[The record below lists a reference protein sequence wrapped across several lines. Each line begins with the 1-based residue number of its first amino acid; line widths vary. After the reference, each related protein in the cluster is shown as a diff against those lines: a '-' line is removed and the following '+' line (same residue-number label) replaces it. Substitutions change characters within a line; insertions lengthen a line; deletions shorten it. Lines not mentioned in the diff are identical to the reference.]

1 MLGRIIGELDVF
13 RRRWTTLSTPREA
26 RGMRMSRHR
35 RQASR
40 WIPVALVA
48 AALVIATTV
57 TLVLRGSG
65 DESTRS
71 VEPTAQCPASLRIVA
86 ASSFA
91 PVLTELAPTLESGDD
106 CVHLEVNVAD
116 GRAAPQRVADLQADV
131 WIPDDAAWAGAAGSL
146 ALAEAP
152 QGGSGTVLATSPIY
166 MVTDEATA
174 GRLQSAGGSWLG
186 LAKLAT
192 SDSGVKLAVRD
203 PAGSGDGLV
212 GVGDVGEAVWLDQGM
227 DASAYALATAH
238 PRTRTVTDGQAM
250 PAASGEVGLVAE
262 YALARPH
269 GEGGGAAPA
278 GSRILA
284 GSDHTAILRYTWLP
298 TAAAV
303 EDPIMTGLIA
313 RVLSALTDTDADDAI
328 AKAGLR
334 RPGGPPPPSEIKGLP
349 ELKAPPFD
357 VLIPHKLDHVFATWY
372 PADRRSDILVVVD
385 VSGSMGAPAPGSK
398 QPLINLVRSGVLELG
413 KVLPN
418 DSKLALWEFGSDL
431 APPRDYRTLMPR
443 GTLNDAQRNRLTRAA
458 HALDAR
464 NTGTGL
470 YDTLL
475 AAYKSAQ
482 AGYRDGI
489 PDHVVLFTDGKNEDD
504 PGSITATELSAKLS
518 AAANPKRPVHVTVI
532 SFGPKSNA
540 EAVAKAL
547 EPVGGY
553 VDPLTAADEVG
564 AAFIHSA
571 AGGVHH

>member
-1 MLGRIIGELDVF
+1 
-13 RRRWTTLSTPREA
+13 
-26 RGMRMSRHR
+26 MRMSRHR

-48 AALVIATTV
+48 AALVIAITV
-57 TLVLRGSG
+57 ALVLRGSG
-65 DESTRS
+65 DESTRL
-71 VEPTAQCPASLRIVA
+71 VEPAAQCPASLRIVT

-166 MVTDEATA
+166 MVSDEATA

-192 SDSGVKLAVRD
+192 TDSGVKLAVRD

-227 DASAYALATAH
+227 DASAYALATAV

-250 PAASGEVGLVAE
+250 PAQTGEVGLVAE
-262 YALARPH
+262 YALARAR

-303 EDPIMTGLIA
+303 EDPIMTGLLA
-313 RVLSALTDTDADDAI
+313 RVLSALTDTDANDAI

-357 VLIPHKLDHVFATWY
+357 VLIPHKLDHVFAAWY
-372 PADRRSDILVVVD
+372 PAYRRSDILVVVD
-385 VSGSMGAPAPGSK
+385 VSGSMGARAPGSDK
-398 QPLINLVRSGVLELG
+398 PLIDLVSAGVLELG
-413 KVLPN
+413 KLLPD
-418 DSKLALWEFGSDL
+418 DSELSLWEFGSRLD
-431 APPRDYRTLMPR
+431 PPHDYRTLLPR
-443 GTLNDAQRNRLTRAA
+443 GTLNDAQRSRLTRAA
-458 HALDAR
+458 HALDAQ

-475 AAYKSAQ
+475 AAYKSAK
-482 AGYRDGI
+482 AGYRAGI
-489 PDHVVLFTDGKNEDD
+489 ANQVVLFTDGRNEDD
-504 PGSITATELSAKLS
+504 PGSISAAQLKASLS
-518 AAANPKRPVHVTVI
+518 AAADPKRPVHVTVI
-532 SFGPKSNA
+532 SFGPESNA
-540 EAVAKAL
+540 ATLKKAL
-547 EPVGGY
+547 ESVGGY
-553 VDPLTAADEVG
+553 VDPISTADQVQAV
-564 AAFIHSA
+564 FIHSA

>member
-1 MLGRIIGELDVF
+1 
-13 RRRWTTLSTPREA
+13 
-26 RGMRMSRHR
+26 MRMSRHR

-48 AALVIATTV
+48 AALVIAITV
-57 TLVLRGSG
+57 ALVLRGSG
-65 DESTRS
+65 DESTRL
-71 VEPTAQCPASLRIVA
+71 VEPAAQCPASLRIVT

-166 MVTDEATA
+166 MVSDEATA

-192 SDSGVKLAVRD
+192 TDSGVKLAVRD

-227 DASAYALATAH
+227 DASAYALATAV

-250 PAASGEVGLVAE
+250 PAQTGEVGLVAE
-262 YALARPH
+262 YALARAR

-303 EDPIMTGLIA
+303 EDPIMTGLLA
-313 RVLSALTDTDADDAI
+313 RVLSALTDTDANDAI

-357 VLIPHKLDHVFATWY
+357 VLIPHKLDHVFAAWY

-385 VSGSMGAPAPGSK
+385 VSGSMGARAPGSDK
-398 QPLINLVRSGVLELG
+398 PLIDLVSAGVLELG
-413 KVLPN
+413 KLLPD
-418 DSKLALWEFGSDL
+418 DSELSLWEFGSRLD
-431 APPRDYRTLMPR
+431 PPHDYRTLLPR
-443 GTLNDAQRNRLTRAA
+443 GTLNDAQRSRLTRAA
-458 HALDAR
+458 HALDAQ

-475 AAYKSAQ
+475 AAYKSAK
-482 AGYRDGI
+482 AGYRAGI
-489 PDHVVLFTDGKNEDD
+489 ANQVVLFTDGRNEDD
-504 PGSITATELSAKLS
+504 PGSISAAQLKASLS
-518 AAANPKRPVHVTVI
+518 AAADPKRPVHVTVI
-532 SFGPKSNA
+532 SFGPESNA
-540 EAVAKAL
+540 ATLKKAL
-547 EPVGGY
+547 ESVGGY
-553 VDPLTAADEVG
+553 VDPISTADQVQAV
-564 AAFIHSA
+564 FIHSA

>member
-1 MLGRIIGELDVF
+1 
-13 RRRWTTLSTPREA
+13 
-26 RGMRMSRHR
+26 MRMSRHR

-40 WIPVALVA
+40 WIPVVLVV
-48 AALVIATTV
+48 AALVIGTTV
-57 TLVLRGSG
+57 GLLLRGSG
-65 DESTRS
+65 DEPTRL
-71 VEPTAQCPASLRIVA
+71 VQPATQCPASLRIVT

-91 PVLTELAPTLESGDD
+91 PVLTEIAPTLESGDD
-106 CVHLEVNVAD
+106 CVHLDVDVAD
-116 GRAAPQRVADLQADV
+116 GRAAPQRVADLGADV

-152 QGGSGTVLATSPIY
+152 RGGSGTVLATSPIY

-174 GRLQSAGGSWLG
+174 GRLQGAGGSWLG
-186 LAKLAT
+186 LAKLVT
-192 SDSGVKLAVRD
+192 TNSGVKLAVRD

-212 GVGDVGEAVWLDQGM
+212 GVGDVGEAVWLDKGM
-227 DASAYALATAH
+227 DASAEALARALPT
-238 PRTRTVTDGQAM
+238 TRTVTDGQAL

-262 YALARPH
+262 YALARLR
-269 GEGGGAAPA
+269 GEGGGAALA
-278 GSRILA
+278 SSRILA

-303 EDPIMTGLIA
+303 EDPIMTGLLA
-313 RVLSALTDTDADDAI
+313 RVRSALTDTDADDAI

-334 RPGGPPPPSEIKGLP
+334 RPGGSPPPSEIKGLP
-349 ELKAPPFD
+349 ELSAPPFD

-385 VSGSMGAPAPGSK
+385 VSGSMGAPAPGSN
-398 QPLINLVRSGVLELG
+398 QPLINLVRGGVLELG
-413 KVLPN
+413 KVLPD
-418 DSKLALWEFGSDL
+418 DSKLSLWEFGSNL
-431 APPRDYRTLMPR
+431 APPRDYQTLLRR

-475 AAYKSAQ
+475 AAYRSAQ
-482 AGYRDGI
+482 EGYRDGI

-504 PGSITATELSAKLS
+504 PGSISAGQLSAELR
-518 AAANPKRPVHVTVI
+518 ATADPKRPVHVTVI
-532 SFGPKSNA
+532 TFGPESNA
-540 EAVAKAL
+540 QAVAKAL

-553 VDPLTAADEVG
+553 VDPLTTADQVG

-571 AGGVHH
+571 AGGVHD

>member
-1 MLGRIIGELDVF
+1 
-13 RRRWTTLSTPREA
+13 
-26 RGMRMSRHR
+26 MRMSRHR

-48 AALVIATTV
+48 AALVIAITV
-57 TLVLRGSG
+57 ALVLRGSG
-65 DESTRS
+65 DESTRL
-71 VEPTAQCPASLRIVA
+71 VEPAAQCPASLRIVT

-152 QGGSGTVLATSPIY
+152 QGGSGTVLATTPIY

-174 GRLQSAGGSWLG
+174 GRLQSAGGGWLG

-227 DASAYALATAH
+227 DASAYALATAV

-250 PAASGEVGLVAE
+250 PAQTGEVGLVAE
-262 YALARPH
+262 YALARAR

-303 EDPIMTGLIA
+303 EDPIMTGLLA
-313 RVLSALTDTDADDAI
+313 RVLSALTDTDANDAI

-357 VLIPHKLDHVFATWY
+357 VLIPHKLDHVFAAWY

-385 VSGSMGAPAPGSK
+385 VSGSMGARAPGSDK
-398 QPLINLVRSGVLELG
+398 PLIDLVSAGVLELG
-413 KVLPN
+413 KLLPD
-418 DSKLALWEFGSDL
+418 DSELSLWEFGSRLD
-431 APPRDYRTLMPR
+431 PPHDYRTLLPR
-443 GTLNDAQRNRLTRAA
+443 GTLNDAQRSRLTRAA
-458 HALDAR
+458 HALDAQ

-475 AAYKSAQ
+475 AAYKSAK
-482 AGYRDGI
+482 AGYRAGI
-489 PDHVVLFTDGKNEDD
+489 ANQVVLFTDGRNEDD
-504 PGSITATELSAKLS
+504 PGSISAAQLKASLS
-518 AAANPKRPVHVTVI
+518 AAADPKRPVHVTVI
-532 SFGPKSNA
+532 SFGPESNA
-540 EAVAKAL
+540 ATLKKAL
-547 EPVGGY
+547 ESVGGY
-553 VDPLTAADEVG
+553 VDPISTADQVQAV
-564 AAFIHSA
+564 FIHSA